1 MLGNNAKSAKFRRI
15 FVPFARDNNLNS
27 ILTGRYFF
35 PENPELETKNITGIQ
50 IHFGDEDISINNSTI
65 LQGVPTSNLGSWSGA
80 SNLSFL
86 TLYTDEGDEKLSN
99 FPVYGLYNQGVG
111 FQRINIIPGKINIPK
126 SYIYF
131 VGTAAAITTAIVG
144 FSITF
149 FYN

>member
-27 ILTGRYFF
+27 IITGRYFF
-35 PENPELETKNITGIQ
+35 PENPELERKNITGIQ

-65 LQGVPTSNLGSWSGA
+65 LQGVPTANLGSWSGA
-80 SNLSFL
+80 ANLSFL

-99 FPVYGLYNQGVG
+99 FPAYGLYNQGTG

-131 VGTAAAITTAIVG
+131 VGTAAAITTSIVG

>member
-15 FVPFARDNNLNS
+15 FVPFARDSNLNS
-27 ILTGRYFF
+27 IISGRYFF
-35 PENPELETKNITGIQ
+35 PENPELERKNITGIQ
-50 IHFGDEDISINNSTI
+50 IHFGDEDISLNNSTI
-65 LQGVPTSNLGSWSGA
+65 LQGVPTANLGSWSGA

-86 TLYTDEGDEKLSN
+86 TLYTKEGEEKLSN
-99 FPVYGLYNQGVG
+99 FPVYGLYNQGAT
-111 FQRINIIPGKINIPK
+111 FQRINIIPGEINIPK

-131 VGTAAAITTAIVG
+131 VGTAAAITTAVVG